1 MLMYLVTDGSGK
13 KHINQIVGS
22 NTSDAGLFLGELFVE
37 YNGGGALTGGV
48 NIDSMASKYIMK
60 DADELASAGSGFRL
74 SAEWLRG
81 DYQQTQPS
89 GFQQANANAAGG
101 TGVPNGA
108 GNGRDLDTV
117 IDMNIGGVVSF
128 HADGLTTEN
137 GNTNN
142 AGMLVDIQSGTNA
155 DNTAADAEDA
165 QAMGVFHTRIQGG
178 SAPYLTTNT
187 NIGNTDYG
195 LGSPTVTLGTGVLAF
210 GASDGASVT
219 YMHQVGFGFNGTPDE
234 DYTVDHPEL
243 RDFSYI
249 RAWRTAGLPTSALGQ
264 FQDPMNGVYASAS
277 STDGSSLTA
286 TSQLGSTPMYIAGAA
301 TTTNNTI
308 HAADYNSVLNT
319 ATANDIFAA
328 GTGGEFVGTGASN
341 HDTDDIQAAWS
352 AIFGVS
358 AE

>member
-1 MLMYLVTDGSGK
+1 
-13 KHINQIVGS
+13 
-22 NTSDAGLFLGELFVE
+22 
-37 YNGGGALTGGV
+37 
-48 NIDSMASKYIMK
+48 
-60 DADELASAGSGFRL
+60 
-74 SAEWLRG
+74 
-81 DYQQTQPS
+81 
-89 GFQQANANAAGG
+89 
-101 TGVPNGA
+101 
-108 GNGRDLDTV
+108 
-117 IDMNIGGVVSF
+117 
-128 HADGLTTEN
+128 
-137 GNTNN
+137 
-142 AGMLVDIQSGTNA
+142 
-155 DNTAADAEDA
+155 
-165 QAMGVFHTRIQGG
+165 
-178 SAPYLTTNT
+178 
-187 NIGNTDYG
+187 
-195 LGSPTVTLGTGVLAF
+195 
-210 GASDGASVT
+210 VT
-219 YMHQVGFGFNGTPDE
+219 YLHQVGFGFNGNADE